1 MIREEERVVCLGSL
15 PAAPDQRV
23 VPQKRLAAEICEWVR
38 EGERG
43 VTQVNREVKLLQWRH
58 AHV

>member
-1 MIREEERVVCLGSL
+1 MVCLGSL

>member
-1 MIREEERVVCLGSL
+1 MVCLGSL

-23 VPQKRLAAEICEWVR
+23 MPQERLAAEICEWVR